1 METSH
6 ISHVILYSKN
16 FYQHTG
22 DIIKDMQRFMQ
33 LDGHPFWSIKTP
45 EKLVKVMR
53 ADYLKWVNSM
63 PDDSRFGSKERMI
76 KDIDKTVG
84 WADGA
89 VGHIYH
95 WLISYSGSIPLVGS
109 ITGYPIYDRWHL
121 PQFNVKEHLF
131 NKNMSYEEMMKAA
144 KDFLD
149 ETQESRYDAFMNELL
164 EKYDFEKV
172 AKIFNLLDDSVTEKE
187 LEDEM
192 WDGYT
197 EFMDEH
203 SHEDGTID
211 FGYFDKFTKHFDLH
225 FSTDDFNVSIEAQAL
240 FNAKTYTVNEEFSDD
255 AIDKVF
261 KLATTDT
268 EFIISIIKS
277 GKAIN
282 KILEDDGCSGN
293 INIIHED
300 RLTFDSIHDSI
311 LCMANGFK
319 SEDTK
324 EYLAKNKS
332 TWHGSGYGKYIVKL
346 NDKSFTFQ
354 VIFGHIFDCSIM
366 ESELWNNNSIFTAA
380 KY

>member
-16 FYQHTG
+16 FYRHT
-22 DIIKDMQRFMQ
+22 DDVVKDMQRFMQ
-33 LDGHPFWSIKTP
+33 LDGHPFWTIKTP

-53 ADYLKWVNSM
+53 ADYLKWVNSL

-76 KDIDKTVG
+76 REIDNTVWWAKD
-84 WADGA
+84 AA
-89 VGHIYH
+89 SHIHH
-95 WLISYSGSIPLVGS
+95 WLISYSNSIPLVGS
-109 ITGYPIYDRWHL
+109 ITGYPVYDKWHK
-121 PQFNVKEHLF
+121 PQFNIKERLF
-131 NKNMSYEEMMKAA
+131 NENMSYEEMMKAA

-149 ETQESRYDAFMNELL
+149 ETQESRYDTFMNELL

-172 AKIFNLLDDSVTEKE
+172 AKIFNLLGDSVTEKE

-203 SHEDGTID
+203 SHEDGTMD

-225 FSTDDFNVSIEAQAL
+225 FSTEDFNVSIDAQAL
-240 FNAKTYTVNEEFSDD
+240 FNTKTYTINEEYSDA
-255 AIDKVF
+255 AIDEVF
-261 KLATTDT
+261 KAASTDT
-268 EFIISIIKS
+268 EFIIGIIKS

-282 KILEDDGCSGN
+282 KILEDDGYSGDK
-293 INIIHED
+293 IDED
-300 RLTFDSIHDSI
+300 RLTFDSIHDHI
-311 LCMANGFK
+311 LSMANGFK

-354 VIFGHIFDCSIM
+354 VIFEHIFGCSIM
-366 ESELWNNNSIFTAA
+366 ESELWHNGSNSFRDA